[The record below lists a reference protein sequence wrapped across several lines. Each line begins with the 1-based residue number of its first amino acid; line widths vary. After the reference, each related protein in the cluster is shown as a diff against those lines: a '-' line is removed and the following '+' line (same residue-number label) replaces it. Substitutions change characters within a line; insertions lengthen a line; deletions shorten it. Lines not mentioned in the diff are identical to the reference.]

1 MTDDTRTNMRDALE
15 QLLADKAATE
25 PGFLEAVVLDPKG
38 TVEPLMA
45 QLLHDDGEL
54 DLTGINVNVH
64 VQTADTMHLV
74 VNAGDQEE
82 AEVAGFRMGGLGVK
96 GILSIG
102 VMAPPRMGGAMGLS
116 SGCDSTCHTDT
127 NSTDHCAGGDCA
139 SSSAL

>member
-1 MTDDTRTNMRDALE
+1 VTDETQTSMRDALE

-64 VQTADTMHLV
+64 VQTPDTMHLV
-74 VNAGDQEE
+74 VNAGE
-82 AEVAGFRMGGLGVK
+82 AEVAGFRMGSPNVK

-102 VMAPPRMGGAMGLS
+102 VIAPPRMGGAIGLS

-139 SSSAL
+139 SVSSL